1 MAEFAERP
9 YGAVP
14 GWDQRDIERDP
25 AGYTRALIAEAHSF
39 TGEDLQQKPWYQR
52 WYENPGFLSAVPK
65 TEREKLDDAR
75 QAYVLKNLTGN
86 VPPAML
92 HRLDELMDGENAMT
106 DEQVGGLTRAYALY
120 GNNKRQ
126 LGSDYRTHG
135 VEGAFTP
142 GSRAYGALE
151 WASAPAAVATGLSG
165 ALADYADDVV
175 SARSGIPPSPQNP
188 EALPQVMR
196 AGQTYLQG
204 LGFPGYA
211 TGRPDEM
218 SYADLREADSQS
230 FDDTMLPE
238 DYWVSGEL
246 LGERDV
252 STLRSLMARE
262 GGRMQSQRGLLRKSG
277 VPEVP
282 AAAMSL
288 LHDIA
293 FDPFSS
299 VGASVKA
306 ARAGQQAQAIR
317 NLAEEAYLQGGFMA
331 NEGIQSLGDL
341 RFDDMPRYYIP
352 E

>member
-25 AGYTRALIAEAHSF
+25 AGYTQALIAEAQSF

-65 TEREKLDDAR
+65 TEREKLDDAK

-92 HRLDELMDGENAMT
+92 HRLEDLRDNGVMT
-106 DEQVGGLTRAYALY
+106 DDQVGNLTRAYMLY
-120 GNNKRQ
+120 GDNESR
-126 LGSDYRTHG
+126 LGSDYRKHG
-135 VEGAFTP
+135 FAGAFTP
-142 GSRAYGALE
+142 GSRGYGAME
-151 WASAPAAVATGLSG
+151 WMSTVPAVATGVSG
-165 ALADYADDVV
+165 VLADYADKVV
-175 SARSGIPPSPQNP
+175 SERSGIRPSPQNP
-188 EALPQVMR
+188 EALSQIMR
-196 AGQTYLQG
+196 AGQTFL
-204 LGFPGYA
+204 PGRMP
-211 TGRPDEM
+211 TDRIDEI
-218 SYADLREADSQS
+218 SYPEARERTAKTIDKASRA
-230 FDDTMLPE
+230 E
-238 DYWVSGEL
+238 DYWLNGEL
-246 LGERDV
+246 LGG
-252 STLRSLMARE
+252 LNLPAFRE
-262 GGRMQSQRGLLRKSG
+262 NMDRAGTRMQSQRELLTQSG

-282 AAAMSL
+282 AALLGM

-299 VGASVKA
+299 VGGSVKA

-317 NLAEEAYLQGGFMA
+317 NLAEEAYLYGGFMA